1 MTKRF
6 SASSAAQLMQCHGSA
21 HLELAIPG
29 YVEPTRDEMAGAKGV
44 GTRMHDS
51 FKGFTLWDDTELA
64 ELGFLVRAYSQL
76 NWRKRRKYLADVNDA
91 EAALWFIGQTPFF
104 TPEARGRYIA
114 WLVEL
119 DKDEQ
124 LPPKM
129 LQYVFDA
136 IVYYRTLLRKRNI
149 WSSAQQIHAERSLVC
164 EWLPSAPRTTP
175 DVVIVT
181 DNTLDVL
188 DWKTGTIPVDPRGN
202 DQLMFYLV
210 SALNAYLHKS
220 AWPRYTL
227 RVHVVQPGNQT
238 NEHVTY
244 QQLVDWMKEAVA
256 ADAAILQKDLMLKP
270 GNHCTFCPANPHS
283 RGDKAAP
290 WCPPMYS
297 MLYPDTTNDD
307 EILDL

>member
-1 MTKRF
+1 MAKRF

-51 FKGFTLWDDTELA
+51 FKEFTLWDDTELG
-64 ELGFLVRAYSQL
+64 ELSFLVRAYSQL
-76 NWRKRRKYLADVNDA
+76 NWRKRRKYLADVSDT
-91 EAALWFIGQTPFF
+91 EAALWFIDHMPYTPHGDR
-104 TPEARGRYIA
+104 ERYTA

-129 LQYVFDA
+129 LQYVVDA
-136 IVYYRTLLRKRNI
+136 IRYYRTLLQNLNI
-149 WSSAQQIHAERSLVC
+149 WNKTQQVHAEKSLTC
-164 EWLPSAPRTTP
+164 GWLESRPLTTP

-181 DNTLDVL
+181 DDTLDVL
-188 DWKTGTIPVDPRGN
+188 DWKTGTIPVDPRDN
-202 DQLMFYLV
+202 DQLMFYLA
-210 SALNAYLHKS
+210 SALNAYVQES
-220 AWPRYTL
+220 EWPKYAL
-227 RVHVVQPGNQT
+227 RVHIVQPGNQDF
-238 NEHVTY
+238 VRVSY
-244 QQLVDWMKEAVA
+244 QELMDWMQEAAA

-270 GNHCTFCPANPHS
+270 GSHCTFCPANPHS

-297 MLYPDTTNDD
+297 MLYPDTTNND